1 MLSEGVQHCSRHDVL
16 CAWFPVRIGTSPLR
30 PPHCCSVAQRREH
43 PAGGGG
49 GRGALDPREP
59 LCPAQRCQL
68 DDPASAGWRLDVSQT
83 ASAVHIPTPFPSHS
97 LTPVTLTRLPSW
109 DCCRRCR
116 RRCRD
121 SEADEF
127 QDARSR
133 RQSILSSPGSSACA
147 QRLLLLLQS
156 LAEPPP
162 CCTAHR
168 PARLFPCHSCIACP
182 SSPPRPQTS
191 RPATTTANFSRPST
205 ATMPRQVGWK
215 EGAGGQGQPSC
226 LRLLWTAPS
235 GTTPSLALIPTP
247 CASVVAAAVSA
258 SGPSF
263 HSDRPLLASAG
274 ASPEGKLGGGAATT
288 PQQQQHTLLADQR
301 GQQQQQPAAFKYS
314 HEYPPSP
321 LPDQQHG
328 GGRATAAAGGGAR
341 RGPLMVVLPA
351 ASASGEQHSVGS
363 SGGPEVSIDGRGGIT
378 AQVCPPAGGGVP
390 RRDVNNAMRTT
401 LHCTGVP
408 SSPLPTLLPP
418 FALAPHTACRPM
430 QLCTAHQ
437 AVRGTPSRR
446 WPAASPRPRC
456 RYPS

>member
-162 CCTAHR
+162 AALRIDLHAYSPAIHASPAPPPPPGHR
-168 PARLFPCHSCIACP
+168 PLGRRRRQRIFHAQARRRCPDRWVGRRVLVAKASRLAYVCSGLLLLARLPAWP
-182 SSPPRPQTS
+182 SSPPPVHPLSLPQ
-191 RPATTTANFSRPST
+191 
-205 ATMPRQVGWK
+205 
-215 EGAGGQGQPSC
+215 
-226 LRLLWTAPS
+226 
-235 GTTPSLALIPTP
+235 
-247 CASVVAAAVSA
+247 
-258 SGPSF
+258 
-263 HSDRPLLASAG
+263 
-274 ASPEGKLGGGAATT
+274 
-288 PQQQQHTLLADQR
+288 
-301 GQQQQQPAAFKYS
+301 
-314 HEYPPSP
+314 
-321 LPDQQHG
+321 
-328 GGRATAAAGGGAR
+328 
-341 RGPLMVVLPA
+341 
-351 ASASGEQHSVGS
+351 
-363 SGGPEVSIDGRGGIT
+363 
-378 AQVCPPAGGGVP
+378 CPPAGPASTAIDLCWRLRGPALRASLAEVP
-390 RRDVNNAMRTT
+390 
-401 LHCTGVP
+401 
-408 SSPLPTLLPP
+408 PLPRSSSSTPCSP
-418 FALAPHTACRPM
+418 TSEDSSSSSQQHSSIAMNTRPRPCPTSSTAVDGRRRR
-430 QLCTAHQ
+430 Q
-437 AVRGTPSRR
+437 AVGLAGAR
-446 WPAASPRPRC
+446 
-456 RYPS
+456 